1 MKIKNIL
8 GTLMVAIILGC
19 TVLGVAGVWGLV
31 EEDVAWRLFLTL
43 IVVAVGLGTSG
54 GLIEK
59 FFK

>member
-1 MKIKNIL
+1 MKIKKIL
-8 GTLMVAIILGC
+8 GTLMAAIILGC